1 MDNFSNHTALLDLL
15 LKNKDIMVD
24 SVTYER
30 SLRTSDHVVLN
41 RQLRLYMVDKPALKP
56 QHSASHWTNMVASTR
71 QLADLDTDTMLE
83 NKVVE
88 DTWKLIKETISCSDA
103 EYSSR
108 QKAT

>member
-1 MDNFSNHTALLDLL
+1 
-15 LKNKDIMVD
+15 
-24 SVTYER
+24 
-30 SLRTSDHVVLN
+30 
-41 RQLRLYMVDKPALKP
+41 
-56 QHSASHWTNMVASTR
+56 MVASTR